1 MVNWIVVYAVRRAEG
16 QPAICAAR
24 EHDVRAGREAK
35 RLHRGN
41 HVNVVI
47 GGPAGTVHCQEALPS
62 QAAWIDRVAEHEIPA
77 KVNLCYLV
85 KSRCNVWV
93 LRIARA
99 KAVKR
104 AAKVRRATDEEI
116 TVCIDVECSPDRPV
130 RKAKRTLPANTA
142 VCGTAELSEVTGG
155 GGAPSLVLKAV
166 SHAVGSIDGEPFLV
180 PSSAAA
186 FGRQARPR
194 LAAISGAPDVV
205 AKGLEQAQ
213 VEKGACFIGVQHGVA
228 AKDVVLQNT
237 REGPGHT
244 GIGRITPAAL
254 AEVGVNRVELPP
266 TDYHFVAIGRIDCHR
281 RLVGCVAEDVLVI
294 RIHVHLKA
302 DEWPILRDHAR

>member
-1 MVNWIVVYAVRRAEG
+1 MVNWIIVDPVWRAEG
-16 QPAICAAR
+16 QPAVCAAR
-24 EHDVRAGREAK
+24 EHDIRAGRKTK
-35 RLHRGN
+35 RLHGGD
-41 HVNVVI
+41 HVNVVV

-62 QAAWIDRVAEHEIPA
+62 QAAWIDRVAEDEIAA
-77 KVNLCYLV
+77 KVNLCYLI
-85 KSRCNVWV
+85 KSWCDIRV
-93 LRIARA
+93 LGIART

-104 AAKVRRATDEEI
+104 ATEVRRATDEEI
-116 TVCIDVECSPDRPV
+116 TVRIDVECSPDRRV
-130 RKAKRTLPANTA
+130 RKAKRTLPGHTA
-142 VCGTAELSEVTGG
+142 ICGTAELSEVTGG

-166 SHAVGSIDGEPFLV
+166 AHAVGFIDGEPFLV
-180 PSSAAA
+180 ASSAAA
-186 FGRQARPR
+186 FGRQARPG

-213 VEKGACFIGVQHGVA
+213 VKKGACFIGVQHGVA
-228 AKDVVLQNT
+228 TKDVVLQNT
-237 REGPGHT
+237 WEGPGHT

-266 TDYHFVAIGRIDCHR
+266 TDYHFVAIGRVDCDR